1 MKRNIVLIFAMTAL
15 LCAGCSKA
23 EDVGEFDSYKELTS
37 EIHTEEQST
46 SAVLT
51 EQATEQVTVEN
62 KYGIAGYDKDSLEQW
77 HDLQEEDA
85 YELIREV
92 LLGEKT
98 FYYWGD
104 ISGNNEGVT
113 DMSDLLENVFENK
126 ADMSTWKMVFIDLDG
141 KDGIKECVL
150 RCRDSETH
158 HNIIFH
164 YSAGEVYATEFTYRD
179 GKFIYANGVIE
190 GSGSASGTYW
200 NRICFERGERAV
212 QVKEV
217 GWDYGDDRTEAWIT
231 VDGILYEVPG
241 EVCSAWRKENN
252 FPGDEAEEYD
262 FTEENVKKYIVK

>member
-113 DMSDLLENVFENK
+113 DMSGLLENVFENK

-164 YSAGEVYATEFTYRD
+164 YSAGEVYIQGR
-179 GKFIYANGVIE
+179 KIYICKRR
-190 GSGSASGTYW
+190 
-200 NRICFERGERAV
+200 NRGQRF
-212 QVKEV
+212 
-217 GWDYGDDRTEAWIT
+217 
-231 VDGILYEVPG
+231 GIRHLLEQ
-241 EVCSAWRKENN
+241 
-252 FPGDEAEEYD
+252 DML
-262 FTEENVKKYIVK
+262 